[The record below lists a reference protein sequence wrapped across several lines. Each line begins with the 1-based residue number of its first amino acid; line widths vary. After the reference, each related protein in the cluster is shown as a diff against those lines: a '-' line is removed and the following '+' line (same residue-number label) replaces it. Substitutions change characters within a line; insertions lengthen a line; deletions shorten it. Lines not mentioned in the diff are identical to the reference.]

1 MTRFVLF
8 GGVALLAVAAIF
20 YGLTGSLRE
29 RADERVEA
37 AGGLVSMAQWLET
50 NGAMEAAGYLD
61 CPSSTAGLG
70 RTNCGEV
77 VAPGRYLTF
86 EFARIDGEA
95 VVSTRFVDVETGEL
109 QAFSAPIAP
118 GYPQV
123 MDFDEDGDLDL
134 VLPHDG
140 HPLLWRQEAGAF
152 WEVPVDVEPG
162 RSI

>member
-1 MTRFVLF
+1 MTRLVLF

-86 EFARIDGEA
+86 DFTRTNGEP
-95 VVSTRFVDVETGEL
+95 VVSTRFIDVRVGEL
-109 QAFSAPIAP
+109 QTFFSLIAP

-134 VLPHDG
+134 VLPREG
-140 HPLLWRQEAGAF
+140 HPAIWRQDEDVF
-152 WEVPVDVEPG
+152 RPVPIDVEPA